1 MTHRTRYASLLAR
14 SKPFAHF
21 TPLALMGVAALVC
34 LTSCTPQDRPSWRD
48 QLIADSPCYR
58 VNLADGLLEETTA
71 EVEDLFACLDYH
83 GHLESLR
90 PSVAALRPTNT
101 GGAPGLID
109 VARAFNALP
118 DVGIDLNSSLS
129 IAIDLLRDPAEPLQG
144 VLDLSLELATGEPAR
159 TVRSGAVDPTVP
171 SVLRGG
177 LLAPLA
183 PIIPDLATSLL
194 DAPDKTQAI
203 GEGLSGDTV
212 HQWVYSTASYGRSA
226 HPDVRTLI
234 ESVPEAAGEAL
245 LSTRD
250 GVDGLWAGGTD
261 DSLRDLVDVM
271 VGTSTRDSAMTELA
285 QPLGVLLA
293 DDGVRSRTGA
303 LLRTLHNDGTL
314 DSVVTDLGWLATTNV
329 DGLAAQRGELSG
341 LEALVRLL
349 DAANQPMICTLD
361 LGFTDVSV
369 NLGNLSV
376 SLLGLV
382 NDLDPNTV
390 QSGAGILGAIVDA
403 NLSQSLLGSLAN
415 SGVCPALT
423 TTLVQ
428 DLQVL
433 DLLFDDHASAL
444 VVAFLGVTRA
454 LEDEGHLE
462 GLVDLTSILWDTNA
476 VWALGDVIRDTAD
489 EPIWQHILGA
499 IPLLLDPTSFGLPQ
513 DTVAF
518 DDAWHVL
525 NVLVSDPELGWS
537 STADI
542 LRPIANADGVWV
554 AVGNLA
560 ELLTDGRSET
570 AHSLE
575 LVDDWVSADPDLVM
589 LDTVAILLAE
599 PDISEPVLRMA
610 ATPQVG
616 AALLAST
623 PIASQDAVPLAFWC
637 RLVTTGAVDDVLS
650 LAERVINGID
660 PGEPDE

>member
-1 MTHRTRYASLLAR
+1 VTYRTR
-14 SKPFAHF
+14 F
-21 TPLALMGVAALVC
+21 TAPLALMGVAALVC

-58 VNLADGLLEETTA
+58 VDLSNGLLEETTA

-90 PSVAALRPTNT
+90 PTMAALRPTNV

-109 VARAFNALP
+109 IARAVNALP
-118 DVGIDLNSSLS
+118 DAGVDIGSSLGV
-129 IAIDLLRDPAEPLQG
+129 AIDLLRDPAEPLQG
-144 VLDLSLELATGEPAR
+144 VLDLSLELATGQPAR
-159 TVRSGAVDPTVP
+159 TVRSGAVDPTQP

-177 LLAPLA
+177 VLAPLA
-183 PIIPDLATSLL
+183 SVVPDLAESLL
-194 DAPDKTQAI
+194 DAPSKSQAI
-203 GEGLSGDTV
+203 GEGLRSDTM
-212 HQWVYSTASYGRSA
+212 HRWIYSTASYSRSA
-226 HPDVRTLI
+226 HPDVRALI
-234 ESVPEAAGEAL
+234 ESVPQDAGDAVL
-245 LSTRD
+245 ATRD

-271 VGTSTRDSAMTELA
+271 VGTDTRGSAMTELA

-303 LLRTLHNDGTL
+303 LLRTLHADGTL
-314 DSVVTDLGWLATTNV
+314 DSVVTDLGWLASTNV
-329 DGLAAQRGELSG
+329 DGLPAQRGELSG
-341 LEALVRLL
+341 LESLVRLL
-349 DAANQPMICTLD
+349 DAANQPMVCTLD
-361 LGFTDVSV
+361 LGFTDISV

-382 NDLDPNTV
+382 NDLEPSTV

-403 NLSQSLLGSLAN
+403 NLSQSLLGNLAN
-415 SGVCPALT
+415 SGLCPALT
-423 TTLVQ
+423 PTLVQ

-433 DLLFDDHASAL
+433 DLLFDDNASAL
-444 VVAFLGVTRA
+444 VAAFLGVTKA

-462 GLVDLTSILWDTNA
+462 DFVELTSILWDTDA
-476 VWALGDVIRDTAD
+476 VWALGDVIRDTAY
-489 EPIWQHILGA
+489 EPVWEHVLGA
-499 IPLLLDPTSFGLPQ
+499 IPMLLDPPSFGLPA
-513 DTVAF
+513 DTIAF
-518 DDAWHVL
+518 DDAWDAL
-525 NVLVSDPELGWS
+525 NVLVADPELGWP

-560 ELLTDGRSET
+560 ELLADGRSEA

-575 LVDDWVSADPDLVM
+575 LVADWVSADPDLAL
-589 LDTVAILLAE
+589 LDSFAVLLAE

-610 ATPQVG
+610 ATQQVS

-623 PIASQDAVPLAFWC
+623 PVASQDAVPLAFWC